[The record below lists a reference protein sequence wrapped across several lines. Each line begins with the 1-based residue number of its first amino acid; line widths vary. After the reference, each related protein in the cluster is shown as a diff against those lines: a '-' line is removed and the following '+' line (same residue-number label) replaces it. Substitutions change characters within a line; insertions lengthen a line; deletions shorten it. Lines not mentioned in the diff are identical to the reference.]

1 MPTLLLVEDDP
12 RLGRALRSALAG
24 AGYTVTLVTDGAT
37 ALRRGLSEP
46 FDAVLLDLMLPFRS
60 GFEVL
65 RGLRDGAMAAPI
77 LVLTAR
83 TEGPDKVKALDLG
96 ADDYVTKPF
105 WTEELLA
112 RLRALLRRAGIE
124 APAPRSSLHVG
135 RIRVDPDARWVFVD
149 DEPVSTTPTEFDLL
163 VHLAQRP
170 GRAVRRE
177 QLAAAVLRDEAASET
192 ALQTQVSRLRRK
204 LGGAS
209 KALETVWGIGYR
221 LVVLDDD

>member
-12 RLGRALRSALAG
+12 RLGRALRSELAA

-37 ALRRGLSEP
+37 GLRRGLSEP
-46 FDAVLLDLMLPFRS
+46 FDAVLLDLMLPGRS

-65 RGLRDGAMAAPI
+65 RGLRDGTIAAPI

-112 RLRALLRRAGIE
+112 RLRALLRRAGTE
-124 APAPRSSLHVG
+124 APAPRASLQVG
-135 RIRVDPDARWVFVD
+135 RIRVDLDARRVFVD

-163 VHLAQRP
+163 AHLAERL

-177 QLAAAVLRDEAASET
+177 QLAEAVLRDEAASET

-204 LGGAS
+204 LGGAG

-221 LVVLDDD
+221 LVVLDDG

>member
-12 RLGRALRSALAG
+12 RLGRALRSELVG

-37 ALRRGLSEP
+37 GLRRGLSEP
-46 FDAVLLDLMLPFRS
+46 FDAVLLDLMLPGRS
-60 GFEVL
+60 GLEVL
-65 RGLRDGAMAAPI
+65 RGLRDGAITAPI

-112 RLRALLRRAGIE
+112 RLRALQRRAGTE
-124 APAPRSSLHVG
+124 APEPTASLQVG
-135 RIRVDPDARWVFVD
+135 RIRVDLDARRVFVD
-149 DEPVSTTPTEFDLL
+149 DEQVSTTPTEFDLL
-163 VHLAQRP
+163 AHLAARP

-177 QLAAAVLRDEAASET
+177 QLAEAVLRDDSASET

-204 LGGAS
+204 LGGAN

-221 LVVLDDD
+221 LVVLDDA